1 MAYFNH
7 VCLVEAPQAAS
18 FPFPQY
24 VSDIIGICSLAASI
38 EDDVESLVIPD
49 NYYNSA
55 LYDSFERLLAQQPIE
70 LVGISSMTGGFN
82 NAKKLAEI
90 ARKQGAF
97 VVMGGFH
104 PTAMPEEVLKL
115 SCVDVV
121 VAGEGE
127 STFRE
132 LVLDG
137 PSRNVKGI
145 VFREN
150 GGIAYTG
157 PRETI
162 HDVDTIAFP
171 LRSLRPERYGE
182 KGHDYSVDTIYTSRG
197 CPWVCSFC
205 ANDQM
210 HKKWRGRSP
219 ENVVDEI
226 ALIHDPAKK
235 KYLKIWDANF
245 LTDIERVEKICDMM
259 IGRELTNFRI
269 TTETRARDI
278 LRSERV
284 LDKLRCIG
292 LKKIGLGIESPNQET
307 LKLMKKKN
315 TGDEVQKAIELAS
328 RYGIGTEGF
337 FIIGHNNESKE
348 DTRAYPEFARS
359 VGLRKSLFFVMT
371 PYPGTKVYREYEEKK
386 KIVTHDWDLYNN
398 FCPVIETETMTRN
411 ELATMMVYCF
421 TAFGSLPS
429 MIKRKSAWQMCLVLL
444 RDLFQHCVLLFGN
457 KSLGE
462 LEVRDIL
469 YDSFLLLAGN
479 EEGVAEKKSST
490 KQLHKPLS
498 LTLQHSQ
505 GKQLAITVHQNG
517 KERKM
522 LVKKD
527 FSVTKQGSNPVI
539 SLEDL
544 TGFVRNVHEDTLMGL
559 LYRNECVRNNPD
571 KWVAMFFPLLG
582 EPGMRSLFRKLTLL
596 VYRSLNGSAGK
607 PW

>member
-38 EDDVESLVIPD
+38 EGDVESLVIPD

-55 LYDSFERLLAQQPIE
+55 LFDSFERLLKRHRIE

-82 NAKKLAEI
+82 NAKRLAEI
-90 ARKQGAF
+90 ARTQGAF

-104 PTAMPEEVLKL
+104 PTAMHEEVLKL
-115 SCVDVV
+115 SSVDVV

-127 STFRE
+127 NTFRE
-132 LVLDG
+132 LVLNG

-145 VFREN
+145 AFREN
-150 GGIAYTG
+150 GGIVYNG

-162 HDVDTIAFP
+162 RDVDTIAFP

-182 KGHDYSVDTIYTSRG
+182 KGQDYSVDTIFTSRG
-197 CPWVCSFC
+197 CPWACSFC

-245 LTDIERVEKICDMM
+245 LTDIERVEEICDMM
-259 IGRELTNFRI
+259 IERELTNFRI
-269 TTETRARDI
+269 TTETRAKDV

-284 LDKLRCIG
+284 LDKLRRVG

-315 TGDEVQKAIELAS
+315 THDEVQKAIELAS

-337 FIIGHNNESKE
+337 FIIGHNNENKE
-348 DTRAYPEFARS
+348 DTKAYPEFARS

-398 FCPVIETETMTRN
+398 FCPVIEAGTMTRT
-411 ELATMMVYCF
+411 ELATMMIYCF

-429 MIKRKSAWQMCLVLL
+429 MIKRKSARQVCLVLL

-462 LEVRDIL
+462 REVRDIL
-469 YDSFLLLAGN
+469 YDSFLLLADN
-479 EEGVAEKKSST
+479 EAGVVEKKSSI
-490 KQLHKPLS
+490 KQMSKPFA

-505 GKQLAITVHQNG
+505 GKQLAIEVHQNG
-517 KERKM
+517 EECKV
-522 LVKKD
+522 LVKND
-527 FSVTKQGSNPVI
+527 FSETKKRRNPVI
-539 SLEDL
+539 SLESL
-544 TGFVRNVHEDTLMGL
+544 TGFVRNVPEDTLMGM

-571 KWVAMFFPLLG
+571 KWGTMFFPILG
-582 EPGMRSLFRKLTLL
+582 EPGMWSLLRQLTLL

-607 PW
+607 P